1 MAEGHFAPH
10 VRRMREVYAERLGTL
25 LESARRELPG
35 LVEITDVEAGLP
47 TAAGLVRG
55 MRTRLDRPCA

>member
-1 MAEGHFAPH
+1 
-10 VRRMREVYAERLGTL
+10 MREVYAERLGTL